1 MTCIHDS
8 EDESITGSVQ
18 SPEALNVLDLL
29 VHLEAKKK
37 VLFKDVL
44 TVESNSSTQEGC
56 SYPHP
61 KKHEKVPLIS
71 LQEKIYI

>member
-1 MTCIHDS
+1 MS
-8 EDESITGSVQ
+8 
-18 SPEALNVLDLL
+18 LL